1 MSQFFYYLLAINIYS
16 FVLFGI
22 DKYKAR
28 KGYWR
33 VPEKTLFLLSLF
45 GGGLGVYCA
54 MHLFRH
60 KTKHRLFTI
69 GVPVILFLHIVLL
82 VVYLFG
88 IDGV

>member
-1 MSQFFYYLLAINIYS
+1 MLLFYSLFAINIYS
-16 FVLFGI
+16 FVLFGV

-33 VPEKTLFLLSLF
+33 VSEKTLFLLSLF

-82 VVYLFG
+82 MVYLFG